1 MIESKTRAASATDRA
16 KASEHAVLLCRKIAQ
31 PLAAVRGI
39 LPKLSEQLAGKLIL
53 TLASTGTV
61 GTTRAVEL
69 LLFPVREGS
78 HCSLD
83 IRSAADGGRKR
94 DYFEGELRLEML
106 SPTTTRVVL
115 VGRYTTA
122 FQGTGEM
129 HLPDSGAIH
138 RVAEESFGRIFEGLV
153 LALEARSATE
163 VCSA

>member
-1 MIESKTRAASATDRA
+1 
-16 KASEHAVLLCRKIAQ
+16 
-31 PLAAVRGI
+31 
-39 LPKLSEQLAGKLIL
+39 
-53 TLASTGTV
+53 
-61 GTTRAVEL
+61 
-69 LLFPVREGS
+69 
-78 HCSLD
+78 
-83 IRSAADGGRKR
+83 
-94 DYFEGELRLEML
+94 ML

-153 LALEARSATE
+153 IALEARSATE